1 MSASLSPDARGL
13 ASALPA
19 LEQGPSSAEQPS
31 ESSHVMETNP
41 SSVDDDGINDNVV
54 NDDHDKS
61 SENTMSDS
69 GNADDGK
76 SSAADTSGNDDRI
89 MTTNTN
95 DNDSSIVVNNNDN
108 DDSSGSIL
116 ATNANGNGSD
126 GVVTTNG
133 TDNSSGGVVNTFDN
147 DGSGLSCLLPG
158 RLNVEGTALLV
169 AVLSCNDD
177 LRDARSTLEFLQ
189 NHRTSLL
196 RQAAHATEEQNA
208 ANQEC
213 ARLWEEKLASI
224 TVHRRAEDDYLRK
237 ADEYH
242 RAERGR
248 IELCYKR
255 YRLALEECLR
265 HSHECLRLDEQHRNA
280 EAKCNNINNHRQY
293 LEQQRFRN
301 EQAIE
306 SAEEHVEAAVEAHG
320 LAHARLV
327 EHAARI

>member
-1 MSASLSPDARGL
+1 MNTSGN
-13 ASALPA
+13 
-19 LEQGPSSAEQPS
+19 
-31 ESSHVMETNP
+31 H
-41 SSVDDDGINDNVV
+41 DGIMSTNAND
-54 NDDHDKS
+54 
-61 SENTMSDS
+61 SDS
-69 GNADDGK
+69 
-76 SSAADTSGNDDRI
+76 SSAA
-89 MTTNTN
+89 
-95 DNDSSIVVNNNDN
+95 NNNDN
-108 DDSSGSIL
+108 DDNSGSAM
-116 ATNANGNGSD
+116 ATNANGNGS
-126 GVVTTNG
+126 GAVVTTNG
-133 TDNSSGGVVNTFDN
+133 TDNSSGGVVNTCDN
-147 DGSGLSCLLPG
+147 DGSGLSRSLVSRVGNYTARGFIDSLSKAG

-177 LRDARSTLEFLQ
+177 LRDARATLEFLQ
-189 NHRTSLL
+189 NHRASLL

-306 SAEEHVEAAVEAHG
+306 SAEEHVEAALEAHG
-320 LAHARLV
+320 LAHARLA
-327 EHAARI
+327 EHAAST